1 MLKINKAILLMQR
14 TESSAQALSLG
25 GVGTFCKHLMREF
38 CKQEA
43 SNSIKRNVTENTI
56 DPWDDKFLAALLTF
70 LQFHKSWEGITPPHP
85 HRHITRDRRVSR
97 TKEHSFQL

>member
-14 TESSAQALSLG
+14 TESSAQAHSLG

-43 SNSIKRNVTENTI
+43 SNITKKKRHG
-56 DPWDDKFLAALLTF
+56 K
-70 LQFHKSWEGITPPHP
+70 HH
-85 HRHITRDRRVSR
+85 
-97 TKEHSFQL
+97 